1 MNHFVKDPAQRNQV
15 KQGKGKGGRFG
26 LQDELQLLQGSAP
39 TEEEG
44 LGVPRLGGFHVT
56 GVPAD
61 Q

>member
-1 MNHFVKDPAQRNQV
+1 MAAYTNKARC
-15 KQGKGKGGRFG
+15 GRVG
-26 LQDELQLLQGSAP
+26 LQDELQLQQVRAQVPAP

-44 LGVPRLGGFHVT
+44 CDVHRLGGFHVT